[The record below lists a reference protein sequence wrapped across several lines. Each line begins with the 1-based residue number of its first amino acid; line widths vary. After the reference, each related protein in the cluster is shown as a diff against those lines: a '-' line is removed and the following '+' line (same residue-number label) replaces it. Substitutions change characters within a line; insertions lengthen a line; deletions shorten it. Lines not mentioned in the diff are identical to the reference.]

1 MPEVAVPAVAPR
13 VARPTIKKI
22 IRRSKKMIQKSREKE
37 RKGIEDIGMHNMQE
51 RVSEHAY
58 ELGVRMKPLLLPP
71 PPPPLRSH
79 KQ

>member
-1 MPEVAVPAVAPR
+1 
-13 VARPTIKKI
+13 
-22 IRRSKKMIQKSREKE
+22 MIQKSREKE

-58 ELGVRMKPLLLPP
+58 EIGVRMKPLLLLLLPLPPP